1 MGTKDSKPIINA
13 PSFDDTWENLY
24 SQGKHF
30 NRYPYTSVVSFVYG
44 QLSQQISFRDL
55 HALEVGCGA
64 GNNLWFAAR
73 EGMRVTG
80 IDASKSAIN
89 YAIERF
95 KSENLEGDFH
105 VGDFILLPFA
115 DSSFD
120 IAIDRAAI
128 TSTGLSNAY
137 KATLEINRTLRPGGK
152 FYSELFS
159 SQTTDSG
166 YRGSDNLIFD
176 IKGLYSGVGQICLY
190 SESQI
195 VQLFSAGWKILDL
208 RHLEISRSGNGAK
221 EVIGQWNILA
231 EKV

>member
-1 MGTKDSKPIINA
+1 MGTKDSKQIINP
-13 PSFDDTWENLY
+13 PSFDATWENLY

-30 NRYPYTSVVSFVYG
+30 NRYPYTSVVSFVYR
-44 QLSQQISFRDL
+44 QLSQKKLSHDF
-55 HALEVGCGA
+55 HVLEVGCGA

-73 EGMRVTG
+73 EGMKVTG
-80 IDASKSAIN
+80 IDASKSAIK

-95 KSENLEGDFH
+95 KEEKLEGDFH
-105 VGDFILLPFA
+105 VGNFTKLPFA
-115 DSSFD
+115 DCSFD

-137 KATLEINRTLRPGGK
+137 KATHEINRTLRPGSR
-152 FYSELFS
+152 FHSELFS

-166 YRGSDNLIFD
+166 FRGSDNLIFD
-176 IKGLYSGVGQICLY
+176 IKGSYSGVGQICLY
-190 SESQI
+190 TESQI
-195 VQLFSAGWKILDL
+195 LQLFSTGWHILDL
-208 RHLEISRSGNGAK
+208 RHLETSRSVNGVK